1 MEPAELSDERP
12 RTPGRPGRRRRRLR
26 VSSSV
31 ALIVALLAAF
41 GALVLWRSGP
51 GVTLATLSWQTYH
64 DPLGLFSVRLPP
76 GWTATVLMGGGVS
89 NDNRIQF
96 DSGVDESVTF
106 SDPTLGEASAS
117 FSVDAQP
124 ISNPA
129 LAQTMEC
136 STPFPVDA
144 TFNGYPAEEGD
155 TAVIRFSS
163 ATASYQ
169 IGEYIPG
176 VLQPDNFAHYTP
188 PVAPT
193 PTPLPALT
201 VAGDRALLYNA
212 LASFRPTDPHPLACP

>member
-1 MEPAELSDERP
+1 MEPAELSGEWHRA
-12 RTPGRPGRRRRRLR
+12 PGRPGRRRRWLR
-26 VSSSV
+26 ASIGA

-41 GALVLWRSGP
+41 SALVLWRSGP
-51 GVTLATLSWQTYH
+51 GVSLATLTWKTYH

-76 GWTATVLMGGGVS
+76 GWTATVLLGGVVTV
-89 NDNRIQF
+89 DNKTQF
-96 DSGVDESVTF
+96 DSGEDESIAF
-106 SDPTLGEASAS
+106 SDPTLGQASAS

-136 STPFPVDA
+136 ATPFPADA

-155 TAVIRFSS
+155 TAVIRFNST
-163 ATASYQ
+163 TASYQ

-176 VLQPDNFAHYTP
+176 VLQPDNLGHYTP

-201 VAGDRALLYNA
+201 VASDRSLLSDA
-212 LASFRPTDPHPLACP
+212 LASFQPTDTQPLACH